1 MTADNPGLDFWA
13 IAEGRAQPPP
23 SARLLNWRF
32 VSLDE
37 AGLLRCVFE
46 PTEAFLNPAGL
57 VQGGILTAMLDEA
70 MSPVVAATSRE
81 AVFAQTLEM
90 KTSFL
95 RGARLGVVFGEGWA
109 LHRGRN
115 IAFLE
120 GRLLDSDRNTIAA
133 ATATAQISP
142 LVSKVPRG
150 G

>member
-1 MTADNPGLDFWA
+1 MTADNPGLEFWA
-13 IAEGRAQPPP
+13 IVEGRALPPP

-32 VSLDE
+32 VSLE

-95 RGARLGVVFGEGWA
+95 RGARLGVIFGEGWV

-120 GRLLDSDRNTIAA
+120 GRLLDSDRNIIAA
-133 ATATAQISP
+133 ATATAQIIAAH
-142 LVSKVPRG
+142 R
-150 G
+150 